1 MRQELARRAAAV
13 AAAKTG
19 PVPRSREASKPFDF
33 VLRVAGPDNAETQVV
48 EEIPAALTSP
58 KSRME
63 VEVGLVSSP
72 SFPSPEPPTT
82 GQPKPPLQM
91 SPPPTQ
97 PSPQSSPEEK
107 GLPELSRPL
116 TPEHSQKDLG
126 HGTMGPPTMR
136 PGKGSREPSAEGSLE
151 LPTKAGECK

>member
-1 MRQELARRAAAV
+1 MSSPSFSCLRQELARRAAAV

-19 PVPRSREASKPFDF
+19 PGPRSREASKPFDF
-33 VLRVAGPDNAETQVV
+33 VLRVAGPDNAGTQVV

-97 PSPQSSPEEK
+97 PFFAELPGTE
-107 GLPELSRPL
+107 GLARVVPASHARAF
-116 TPEHSQKDLG
+116 
-126 HGTMGPPTMR
+126 
-136 PGKGSREPSAEGSLE
+136 AEGSWSWNDGASNDAAR
-151 LPTKAGECK
+151 KGIAGAF